1 MRVIHIIPSAFEYF
15 NDIRSEVFQL
25 IEGLYKMGIE
35 TEAFTLQYGG
45 PTKTIKDQI
54 KSDSPS
60 VHTYISST
68 GASGLIE
75 SLDEFD
81 IVHLHCPFLGAAHQ
95 ILNWKKSNPKTPFVV
110 TYHRDVVWTDLFS
123 LFIKLYNY
131 YYLPKLFKVAD
142 IIVCHNMEELAS
154 FRGSRYI
161 GKDKELAVLDDIK
174 LEGGWVDPKWSP
186 LEVVAA
192 KTALIYNTFV
202 S

>member
-15 NDIRSEVFQL
+15 DDIRSEVFKL

-54 KSDSPS
+54 KEDSPS
-60 VHTYISST
+60 VHNYISST
-68 GASGLIE
+68 GAAGLVDG
-75 SLDEFD
+75 LAGFD
-81 IVHLHCPFLGAAHQ
+81 IVHLHCPLLGAARQ
-95 ILNWKKSNPKTPFVV
+95 VLNWKKTHPRTPLVI

-131 YYLPKLFKVAD
+131 YYLPKLFKVAN
-142 IIVCHNMEELAS
+142 IVVCQNLEELGS
-154 FRGSRYI
+154 FRGSRHI
-161 GKDKELAVLDDIK
+161 DKNKDLAVLDEIK
-174 LEGGWVDPKWSP
+174 LEGDWVDPKWSP